1 MNQLLLSVVI
11 PAYNAETSIT
21 GTVQSIY
28 REFQM
33 AIPYEIIVVENG
45 ATDQTTQVVEK
56 LAVQMPCVK
65 LYHSEKGVS
74 NARNTGI
81 ANAAGK
87 WLMFVDADD
96 ELHLGCGKR
105 IIDIMQNSEADLCLF
120 GHMNGK
126 ETRRVCEKTVKI
138 LNRQEYNFW
147 KHRLAICRCGQNY
160 SSDNELLMQ
169 VFGLNRS

>member
-65 LYHSEKGVS
+65 LYHV
-74 NARNTGI
+74 
-81 ANAAGK
+81 AA
-87 WLMFVDADD
+87 VADD
-96 ELHLGCGKR
+96 
-105 IIDIMQNSEADLCLF
+105 
-120 GHMNGK
+120 
-126 ETRRVCEKTVKI
+126 V
-138 LNRQEYNFW
+138 
-147 KHRLAICRCGQNY
+147 
-160 SSDNELLMQ
+160 
-169 VFGLNRS
+169 

>member
-45 ATDQTTQVVEK
+45 STDQTTRVVEK
-56 LAVQMPCVK
+56 LAAQMTCVK

-74 NARNTGI
+74 NARNAGI
-81 ANAAGK
+81 ANASGK

-96 ELHLGCGKR
+96 ELQRRPDGSARKR
-105 IIDIMQNSEADLCLF
+105 NFSM
-120 GHMNGK
+120 
-126 ETRRVCEKTVKI
+126 VKI
-138 LNRQEYNFW
+138 LNSQEYNFW
-147 KHRLAICRCGQNY
+147 KHRLAICRCGQIY

-169 VFGLNRS
+169 VFSLNRS